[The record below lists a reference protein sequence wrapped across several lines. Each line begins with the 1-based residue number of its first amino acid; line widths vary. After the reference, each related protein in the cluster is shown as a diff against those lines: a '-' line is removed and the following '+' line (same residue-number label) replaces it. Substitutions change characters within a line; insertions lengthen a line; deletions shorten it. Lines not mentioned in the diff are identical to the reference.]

1 MPGDQVWFVTGK
13 EAGAFDSLVSDWLAA
28 IGSSNRIV
36 HEPFAYEALRQAN
49 RTVFGVDSIPHYDF
63 AAARHL
69 VSFGADFLETWLSPV
84 EQSLGFSSGHSYQ
97 SGEMGRYVHIE
108 PRMSM
113 TAMSADEWIAP
124 VPGTEGLLALAMAHV
139 IVRDQPA
146 GVPADASR
154 ISSLLAEHTPAAVS
168 ARTGVAAD
176 VIERL
181 AREFTQHA
189 SLAVAGGIGAQ
200 HAAADSTAAAVNLLN
215 YVAGNLGRTVTFHTA
230 QSPAGQGS
238 YSGTVE
244 LVEAMRSGRVGALF
258 IHGANPVH
266 TSPTGLGLTPALAN
280 VGLKVSFARFYDE
293 TAMEADL
300 VLPDHDPLEQWNDF
314 EPRPGVHALQ
324 QPVMRP
330 VFDTRQT
337 GDVLLSVARQLGERV
352 TRTLA
357 ANDYKEYVVGRWQA
371 LQRRLGDSRPFEA
384 FWSESLQRGGIWVD
398 EPTRQ
403 ARLAATAGSVRGEVW
418 SAPAGDQL
426 TLIAYPSPAF
436 FDGRGA
442 NRPWLQE
449 LPDPV
454 TKVTWSSW
462 IEINPATARRL
473 GIAEGEFIEVTSE
486 HGSVTVPAYLYPGI
500 REDTVAIPIGQ
511 GHAAF
516 GRYAENRGANVYHL
530 LAANATG
537 FGAVEHYVGVTLRNT
552 KDHERIAKTEGNS
565 RQMGRGIAQATP
577 LQALANPEE
586 HQEEHGDHAA
596 PVPDH
601 IEEIIDEWQE
611 DQYHEWMQRGNYARE
626 DLPRWAM
633 AVDLSKCTGC
643 SACVTACYAENNIPT
658 VGPDLIRRGREMS
671 WIRIER
677 YFEDGAH
684 GEIES
689 RFLPMICQHCTN
701 APCEPVCPVFAAYHT
716 PDGLN
721 AQVYNR
727 CVGTRY
733 CSNNCPYKVR
743 YFNWFDHQNEAD
755 AAYAWPDPLHWL
767 LNPDVTVRVKGV
779 MEKCTFCVQ
788 RIRDKQHQAKLS
800 GDLLVDGDVV
810 PACQQTCPADAIVFG
825 DINDPDSRISQHAR
839 DSRGYHVLDG
849 LNTRPA
855 VTYLK
860 KVRNIAEGEA

>member
-1 MPGDQVWFVTGK
+1 
-13 EAGAFDSLVSDWLAA
+13 
-28 IGSSNRIV
+28 
-36 HEPFAYEALRQAN
+36 
-49 RTVFGVDSIPHYDF
+49 
-63 AAARHL
+63 
-69 VSFGADFLETWLSPV
+69 
-84 EQSLGFSSGHSYQ
+84 
-97 SGEMGRYVHIE
+97 
-108 PRMSM
+108 
-113 TAMSADEWIAP
+113 
-124 VPGTEGLLALAMAHV
+124 
-139 IVRDQPA
+139 
-146 GVPADASR
+146 
-154 ISSLLAEHTPAAVS
+154 
-168 ARTGVAAD
+168 
-176 VIERL
+176 
-181 AREFTQHA
+181 
-189 SLAVAGGIGAQ
+189 
-200 HAAADSTAAAVNLLN
+200 
-215 YVAGNLGRTVTFHTA
+215 
-230 QSPAGQGS
+230 
-238 YSGTVE
+238 
-244 LVEAMRSGRVGALF
+244 
-258 IHGANPVH
+258 
-266 TSPTGLGLTPALAN
+266 
-280 VGLKVSFARFYDE
+280 
-293 TAMEADL
+293 
-300 VLPDHDPLEQWNDF
+300 
-314 EPRPGVHALQ
+314 
-324 QPVMRP
+324 MRP

-337 GDVLLSVARQLGERV
+337 GDVLLSLARQLDQRV
-352 TRTLA
+352 SRAIA
-357 ANDYKEYVVGRWQA
+357 ANDYKEYVAGRWQI
-371 LQRRLGDSRPFEA
+371 LQRRLGDRRSFEA
-384 FWSESLQRGGIWVD
+384 FWNEALQRGGIWVD
-398 EPTRQ
+398 EATRRV
-403 ARLAATAGSVRGEVW
+403 RLAASAGSVGGEAW
-418 SAPAGDQL
+418 LAPAGDQL

-473 GIAEGEFIEVTSE
+473 GIAEGELIEVTSE

-516 GRYAENRGANVYHL
+516 GRYAENRGANAYHL
-530 LAANATG
+530 LPASATG
-537 FGAVEHYVGVTLRNT
+537 FGAVEHYVAVTLRNT
-552 KDHERIAKTEGNS
+552 KDHERIAKTEGKS
-565 RQMGRGIAQATP
+565 RQMGRGIAQATT
-577 LQALANPEE
+577 LQALAHPEE
-586 HQEEHGDHAA
+586 HQEQHGDHAA

-601 IEEIIDEWQE
+601 IEQTLEEWQE
-611 DQYHEWMQRGNYARE
+611 NQYREWRQRGNYAPE

-743 YFNWFDHQNEAD
+743 YFNWFDHQSEAD

-788 RIRDKQHQAKLS
+788 RIRDKQHQSKLS
-800 GDLLVDGDVV
+800 GDPLADGDVV
-810 PACQQTCPADAIVFG
+810 TACQQTCPADALVFG
-825 DINDPDSRISQHAR
+825 DINDPDSRISQIAS
-839 DSRGYHVLDG
+839 DSRGYHVLGG

-855 VTYLK
+855 VTYLR
-860 KVRNIAEGEA
+860 KVRNVADGEA